1 MDGKTLLPIRF
12 VVEALGGSIEWHGE
26 TAIVTAQW
34 NDKKMRLK
42 IGSTVAIANNSLM
55 KLGIE
60 TILFNDRT
68 YVPLK
73 FIGDSLGVS
82 VDYNAQ
88 TKTVKIDSE

>member
-1 MDGKTLLPIRF
+1 M
-12 VVEALGGSIEWHGE
+12 
-26 TAIVTAQW
+26 
-34 NDKKMRLK
+34 
-42 IGSTVAIANNSLM
+42 AIANNSLM